1 MVAVAGLR
9 VVLVALMELRVMVVL
24 ANYMAAVPA
33 DVIMITVRMVMAEFE
48 SCMAMLGRFH
58 QMRLMYKK
66 RKEN

>member
-1 MVAVAGLR
+1 MVAVGLR
-9 VVLVALMELRVMVVL
+9 VALVGQMGLRVMVVL
-24 ANYMAAVPA
+24 ANYMAAVA
-33 DVIMITVRMVMAEFE
+33 EDVIMIGAIMGMAEFE